1 MALVSAGACPPAL
14 LGGRAVRRLGVR
26 TKTFARNG
34 FGSGGFAIG
43 SLVFAGRIIARR
55 RHSQTYSPSLL
66 GIPSRSW
73 GMQSTHGWC
82 VCRLGKLSQA
92 DRDDAADFGARHR
105 PDPETFLQLSPSFWD
120 DLSDPGQEWCALY
133 INLARRPD
141 RREKLLEKLAVSNA
155 ELRRQIR
162 RIDAVDGRWLRLL
175 DDAVAEIVDEYALDK
190 ARHARRRGAYTIV
203 HSGGR
208 LLHFDNHLTVGGIA
222 CAMSHRLALQAL
234 VSHPTAKWGIILEDD
249 ILEVVPRVEEVVAK
263 AISNLPEDWDALFLG
278 YHDDAGRA
286 HHSAYEGH
294 EDEADVAEV
303 PVRLLR
309 EPCFGLFAWVVRREA
324 AEALL
329 AHAFPIGGQVDHA
342 LSSWLLRE
350 RGRCFQVEPGSMV
363 CFSPKSEEAE
373 DSDIQTMA
381 TVDDFMGKFQSW
393 QAYYVPWQHS
403 MLRNMPSWHRDAE
416 EHVWGMDAMMD
427 EYILGE
433 STDFGDMDGYQESGD
448 WDVDDFLTPF
458 PSGGSSPPC
467 DAPAPECY
475 PGDYDGP

>member
-1 MALVSAGACPPAL
+1 MKLRERERVLPMA
-14 LGGRAVRRLGVR
+14 
-26 TKTFARNG
+26 
-34 FGSGGFAIG
+34 G

-66 GIPSRSW
+66 GIPTCSW

-92 DRDDAADFGARHR
+92 AQDDAADLGSRRR

-162 RIDAVDGRWLRLL
+162 RIDAVDGKWLRLL

-263 AISNLPEDWDALFLG
+263 AIKNLPEDWDALFLG
-278 YHDDAGRA
+278 YHDDAGKA
-286 HHSAYEGH
+286 HDSAYNG
-294 EDEADVAEV
+294 EDGVAEAQ
-303 PVRLLR
+303 P
-309 EPCFGLFAWVVRREA
+309 E
-324 AEALL
+324 
-329 AHAFPIGGQVDHA
+329 
-342 LSSWLLRE
+342 LRE
-350 RGRCFQVEPGSMV
+350 RFQDSSMRSFPCVLLLCLVEP
-363 CFSPKSEEAE
+363 
-373 DSDIQTMA
+373 
-381 TVDDFMGKFQSW
+381 
-393 QAYYVPWQHS
+393 
-403 MLRNMPSWHRDAE
+403 
-416 EHVWGMDAMMD
+416 
-427 EYILGE
+427 
-433 STDFGDMDGYQESGD
+433 
-448 WDVDDFLTPF
+448 
-458 PSGGSSPPC
+458 
-467 DAPAPECY
+467 
-475 PGDYDGP
+475 

>member
-14 LGGRAVRRLGVR
+14 LGGRAVRRLSGR
-26 TKTFARNG
+26 TKTLARNG
-34 FGSGGFAIG
+34 FGNGGFAIG

-66 GIPSRSW
+66 GIPSCSW

-82 VCRLGKLSQA
+82 VCRLGKLPQA
-92 DRDDAADFGARHR
+92 AQDEAADLGSRRR

-162 RIDAVDGRWLRLL
+162 RIDAVDGKWLRLL

-234 VSHPTAKWGIILEDD
+234 VSHPTAKWAIILEDD

-263 AISNLPEDWDALFLG
+263 AIENLPEDWDALFLG
-278 YHDDAGRA
+278 YHDDAGKP
-286 HHSAYEGH
+286 HDSAYGQ
-294 EDEADVAEV
+294 EDDVAEV
-303 PVRLLR
+303 PVRPLR
-309 EPCFGLFAWVVRREA
+309 EPCFGLFAWAVRREA

-329 AHAFPIGGQVDHA
+329 ANAFPIGGQVDHA

-393 QAYYVPWQHS
+393 QAYY
-403 MLRNMPSWHRDAE
+403 
-416 EHVWGMDAMMD
+416 EHVWGLDAMMD

-448 WDVDDFLTPF
+448 CDVDDFLTPF
-458 PSGGSSPPC
+458 PGGGSSPPC
-467 DAPAPECY
+467 DAPPPECY
-475 PGDYDGP
+475 PGDYESP

>member
-1 MALVSAGACPPAL
+1 MHRHEAQSDNAANA
-14 LGGRAVRRLGVR
+14 
-26 TKTFARNG
+26 
-34 FGSGGFAIG
+34 G

-141 RREKLLEKLAVSNA
+141 RREKLLGKLAVSNA

-294 EDEADVAEV
+294 EDEADVAE
-303 PVRLLR
+303 
-309 EPCFGLFAWVVRREA
+309 AQA
-324 AEALL
+324 
-329 AHAFPIGGQVDHA
+329 
-342 LSSWLLRE
+342 RE
-350 RGRCFQVEPGSMV
+350 RLPVV
-363 CFSPKSEEAE
+363 CLFLCVRFP
-373 DSDIQTMA
+373 
-381 TVDDFMGKFQSW
+381 
-393 QAYYVPWQHS
+393 QAISVSVSFVVIAILTTP
-403 MLRNMPSWHRDAE
+403 DA
-416 EHVWGMDAMMD
+416 
-427 EYILGE
+427 
-433 STDFGDMDGYQESGD
+433 
-448 WDVDDFLTPF
+448 
-458 PSGGSSPPC
+458 
-467 DAPAPECY
+467 
-475 PGDYDGP
+475 